1 MPVFTVTDPQPRMS
15 NSRKKQV
22 TIYDLATE
30 LNVAPSTVSRAL
42 KDHFSIGKA
51 TIDAVKELAQKRGYR
66 TNTMASNLRKQ
77 QTTTIGVLVPWINHP
92 FISNLISGI
101 EAEARAAGYEVI
113 ISQSQDSYKNEV
125 ANARALFSSRIHALL
140 VSLAMETA
148 EYGHLTE
155 IIQSGT
161 PVIFVDRV
169 PQEIEGYRVMIDN
182 RSTARV
188 ATQHLIDQGCRKI
201 ALLGGARNQVIY
213 QEREA
218 GYRAALQE
226 NGIEIDERLIL
237 TSNGLNQEEG
247 YQFTRYLFEEGLDP
261 DGIFSTMDI
270 AAVGA
275 MKYAHSAGIKI
286 PEQLA
291 VIGFNDDPVCEIIE
305 PQLSSMSH
313 PAADMG
319 RMALQQALRIANPK
333 KQPSA
338 PRMINLETGLVVR
351 ASSLRKG

>member
-1 MPVFTVTDPQPRMS
+1 MT
-15 NSRKKQV
+15 NKRKKQI

-42 KDHFSIGKA
+42 KDHYSIGKE
-51 TIDAVKELAQKRGYR
+51 TISAVKELALKRGYR
-66 TNTMASNLRKQ
+66 TNTLASNLRKQ
-77 QTTTIGVLVPWINHP
+77 QTTTIGVMVPWLNHP
-92 FISNLISGI
+92 FISNLIFGI
-101 EAEARAAGYEVI
+101 EDEARTAGYEVI
-113 ISQSQDSYKNEV
+113 ISQSQDSYENEV
-125 ANARALFSSRIHALL
+125 ANARAMFSSRVHALL
-140 VSLAMETA
+140 VSLAMDTC

-155 IIQSGT
+155 IMQSGT

-169 PQEIEGYRVMIDN
+169 PRDIEGTRVMIDN
-182 RSTARV
+182 SETARV
-188 ATQHLIDQGCRKI
+188 ATQHLIEQGCRRI

-213 QEREA
+213 RDRED
-218 GYRAALQE
+218 GYRRALQE

-237 TSNGLNQEEG
+237 ASNRLSQEEG
-247 YQFTRYLFEEGLDP
+247 YSFTQQIFEAGLKP

-275 MKYAHSAGIKI
+275 MKYAHTAGIAI
-286 PEQLA
+286 PDDLA

-319 RMALQQALRIANPK
+319 REALRQALEVAGSRTPVKPK
-333 KQPSA
+333 TIDLA
-338 PRMINLETGLVVR
+338 TGLVVR
-351 ASSLRKG
+351 ASSLRKK